1 MGACTHKG
9 LWLVDKTF
17 AEQMDHEIDRRSMS
31 DRFRSHCDRFHSHTL
46 LSQLSMYSV
55 TSFGWFCLF
64 CFKNLSILA
73 SDVLF
78 ISRLFYKLFD
88 TLRF

>member
-17 AEQMDHEIDRRSMS
+17 AEQMEHEADFMS
-31 DRFRSHCDRFHSHTL
+31 ASDRFHSHTL
-46 LSQLSMYSV
+46 LSQLTMYSV

-64 CFKNLSILA
+64 VFQESLDSCLGCLVYLA
-73 SDVLF
+73 FVLQT
-78 ISRLFYKLFD
+78 FD